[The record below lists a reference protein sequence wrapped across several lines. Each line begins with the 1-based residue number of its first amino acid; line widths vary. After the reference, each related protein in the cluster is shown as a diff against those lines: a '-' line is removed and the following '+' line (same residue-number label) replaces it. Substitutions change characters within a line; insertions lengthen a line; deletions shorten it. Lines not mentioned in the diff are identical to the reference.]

1 MISFVRR
8 GGGRVPNGKQTAA
21 EADAT
26 PAADRVPLKVKIG
39 YGAGGISDYFLSKL
53 AGVLMM
59 GMSGLIPWLVGYH
72 AADRAPTAAQL
83 LSMKWIL
90 IAAQGGLVL
99 IALLF
104 ILLYPLTRERALET
118 RRILDARKRAC

>member
-1 MISFVRR
+1 MIPGILMNLGLQGCTLMFASMTADLCDEDERVTGLRR
-8 GGGRVPNGKQTAA
+8 EGAYAA
-21 EADAT
+21 M
-26 PAADRVPLKVKIG
+26 
-39 YGAGGISDYFLSKL
+39 AGFLSKL

-83 LSMKWIL
+83 LNMKWIL
-90 IAAQGGLVL
+90 IAAQGGIVL

-118 RRILDARKRAC
+118 RRVLDARKRTC